1 VLDDDR
7 AAEPGRVGRQVLGD
21 PGASGLSQGAE
32 QVERAVIGKLKVTV
46 RSISFLLA
54 RDVTGRIGLGALP
67 PFPVTRRGLAAVDDR
82 ALDADKN
89 YNRSM
94 LATSTM
100 RHLGWLF
107 LFVGAVAAMWWAGL
121 KGIAVLVTLARIIH
135 ERSLRAA
142 GGACRRVPPPPG
154 PLRHPLAR
162 IAALRAADG
171 TRGSHYARPGGGGT
185 LRHPPGHA
193 IAVRE

>member
-1 VLDDDR
+1 MSR
-7 AAEPGRVGRQVLGD
+7 
-21 PGASGLSQGAE
+21 SS
-32 QVERAVIGKLKVTV
+32 LK

-107 LFVGAVAAMWWAGL
+107 LFVAAVAAMWWAGL
-121 KGIAVLVTLARIIH
+121 KGIAVLVTLVCGLAGLAYLVVRAR
-135 ERSLRAA
+135 RPTPLLRAEQE
-142 GGACRRVPPPPG
+142 RDRHDVERYVPP
-154 PLRHPLAR
+154 
-162 IAALRAADG
+162 
-171 TRGSHYARPGGGGT
+171 GS
-185 LRHPPGHA
+185 
-193 IAVRE
+193 